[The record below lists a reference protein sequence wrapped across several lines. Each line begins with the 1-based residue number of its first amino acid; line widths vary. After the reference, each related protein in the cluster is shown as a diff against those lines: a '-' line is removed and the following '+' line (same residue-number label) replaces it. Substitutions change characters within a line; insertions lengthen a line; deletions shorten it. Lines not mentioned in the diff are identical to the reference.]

1 MNTKFMLNYKYKRR
15 DIFMDFWKSALTAG
29 GPACLLCTLVKKK

>member
-1 MNTKFMLNYKYKRR
+1 MNTKFMLSYKYKRR
-15 DIFMDFWKSALTAG
+15 DIFMDFWQSTLAG